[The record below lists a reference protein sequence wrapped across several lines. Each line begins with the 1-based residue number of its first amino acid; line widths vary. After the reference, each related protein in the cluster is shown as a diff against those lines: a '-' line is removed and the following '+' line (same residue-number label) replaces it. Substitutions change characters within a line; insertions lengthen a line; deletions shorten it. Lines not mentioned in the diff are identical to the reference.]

1 MVQHGLRTR
10 RTEDLVGGI
19 AEGSSP
25 SCWRRLEAIGP
36 LHGEAARACERA
48 PGQLARKLGL
58 WWVLL
63 RAGSSDP
70 SFARTARVAAPIFV
84 AHANMCMARAL
95 GTHCPRL
102 RAVGGAVAREAA
114 PRSGRVYPSPWDD
127 TFKWAAVRS
136 LF

>member
-70 SFARTARVAAPIFV
+70 SFAGTARVAAPIFV

-95 GTHCPRL
+95 GTGIARVCEPWGAPWLARL
-102 RAVGGAVAREAA
+102 RRGAGAFTR
-114 PRSGRVYPSPWDD
+114 RHGTR
-127 TFKWAAVRS
+127 FKWAAVRS

>member
-36 LHGEAARACERA
+36 LHGGAARACERA

-70 SFARTARVAAPIFV
+70 SFARTTRVAAPIFV

-102 RAVGGAVAREAA
+102 RAVGGALASRDSRGCAAERARL
-114 PRSGRVYPSPWDD
+114 GVYPCRHGSWHEI
-127 TFKWAAVRS
+127 
-136 LF
+136 

>member
-58 WWVLL
+58 CGGCCCVRAHRIHLL
-63 RAGSSDP
+63 PEPRGSPRQSSSRTP
-70 SFARTARVAAPIFV
+70 ICAWHVRWARIARVCEPWGAPWL
-84 AHANMCMARAL
+84 A
-95 GTHCPRL
+95 RL
-102 RAVGGAVAREAA
+102 RRGAGAFTR
-114 PRSGRVYPSPWDD
+114 RHG
-127 TFKWAAVRS
+127 TIFKWEAVRS